1 MSGRQLVNSPR
12 AITKWADA
20 GEVLPE
26 IGRHLTAFAVCLA
39 LSYGGAGVCAPIAV
53 GFVSASPPGLF
64 SLAASLGAILGYFLS
79 KSFESAAA
87 LSGVV
92 VLSAS
97 AVFALRESRV
107 FGKPWFRPLTAGV
120 MTACVCV
127 IDLFEASFSLAAAAD
142 FFLLTAVAA
151 AAAWGFYEALF
162 SPRGD
167 VLIADENLRRGAYL
181 VSAGMTAAALT
192 GIRLG
197 GVISVGRLAA
207 SVFVLLA
214 AFSGGLTGGAVCGA
228 AAGFASDA
236 ASGSCCFT
244 VSFTVGGI
252 FAALTRKS
260 GRVISSL
267 AYFICL
273 CLSMLWLRD
282 SMLVPWA
289 LPEALAAGA
298 AFCLIPRKLVTGF
311 GRFFPKARSGCGS
324 EYLRERERRR
334 ASSAARAFLS
344 LSESA
349 RRVARTAKNDED
361 PAAVFDAACEK
372 VCRSCRLSGK
382 CWQEGYQ
389 DTLRVFNDLTPALKR
404 EGFVTP
410 EDFPDYFSEKCRR
423 LPDLAAAITEESR
436 AQALRKR
443 YRARASESCGAAA
456 EQYSDVA
463 EVLTRISDSLGP
475 GAVFDAESENRLVCY
490 LRSLDIDATAAVY
503 RDRSGR
509 LRAEIASHS
518 LGQLV
523 KDEDY
528 INRLSAVLGTRLCAD
543 EENAGRGKI
552 ELSEAEPLSA
562 SVGVSARRRR
572 GEKTS
577 GDRAACFKTESGS
590 LCVILSDGAGSG
602 HPAEKCSAD
611 TVNVLENLLRAG
623 IAPKTSL
630 RLLNSLLSVEMSGG
644 ADSAAVD
651 LLCLDLFTGIAEL
664 YKSGTPASFA
674 LSGRTVRRLESPP
687 RPPLGAVSGMEPERL
702 RLRLSPGVS
711 VILLT
716 DGVTAGL
723 PDAWLREALP
733 KLRDLTAQKK
743 ADAILSLSAEKFGE
757 DDDMTAV
764 VVSLE
769 ERA

>member
-1 MSGRQLVNSPR
+1 MSGRQLISMPRVNSGRDR
-12 AITKWADA
+12 AGAVFSEA
-20 GEVLPE
+20 GRYLSV
-26 IGRHLTAFAVCLA
+26 FAASLA
-39 LSYGGAGVCAPIAV
+39 LSYGGGGVCAPIAA
-53 GFVSASPPGLF
+53 GFVTASPPGLL
-64 SLAASLGAILGYFLS
+64 SLAAACGAILGYFLS
-79 KSFESAAA
+79 EPFENAAA
-87 LSGVV
+87 LAGIV

-97 AVFALRESRV
+97 AVFSLRESKV
-107 FGKPWFRPLTAGV
+107 FAKPWFRPLTAGV
-120 MTACVCV
+120 ITACVCV
-127 IDLFEASFSLAAAAD
+127 IDLVEARFALAAAAD
-142 FFLLTAVAA
+142 FFLLSAVAA

-167 VLIADENLRRGAYL
+167 VLITDENLRRGAYL
-181 VSAGMTAAALT
+181 VSAGMTAAALA

-197 GVISVGRLAA
+197 GVISLGRLAA

-214 AFSGGLTGGAVCGA
+214 AFSGGLSGGAVCGA

-282 SMLVPWA
+282 SSLVPWA
-289 LPEALAAGA
+289 LPEVLAAGA
-298 AFCLIPRKLVTGF
+298 AFCLLPRKLVTDF
-311 GRFFPKARSGCGS
+311 GRFFPKRQSGCGS

-334 ASSAARAFLS
+334 ASSLSRAFIS

-349 RRVARTAKNDED
+349 RRVAGIGKNDED
-361 PAAVFDAACEK
+361 PAAVFDAACER
-372 VCRSCRLSGK
+372 VCRSCKNSGK

-389 DTLRVFNDLTPALKR
+389 DTLRVFNDLTPTLR
-404 EGFVTP
+404 RNGFVTP
-410 EDFPDYFSEKCRR
+410 EDFPDYFSEKCRH
-423 LPDLAAAITEESR
+423 LPDLSAAITEESR
-436 AQALRKR
+436 AQALWKR
-443 YRARASESCGAAA
+443 YRARASEKCGAAA

-463 EVLTRISDSLGP
+463 EVLSHISDSLGP
-475 GAVFDAESENRLVCY
+475 GAVFDTEAENRLVCY
-490 LRSLDIDATAAVY
+490 LRSLDIDASAAVY
-503 RDRSGR
+503 RDRGGR
-509 LRAEIASHS
+509 LRAEITSPS
-518 LGQLV
+518 LGQLI
-523 KDEDY
+523 KDDDY
-528 INRLSAVLGTRLCAD
+528 INRLSAVLGTRLCAA

-562 SVGVSARRRR
+562 SVGVAAKRRR
-572 GEKTS
+572 GEKIS
-577 GDRAACFKTESGS
+577 GDRAACFKTEAGS

-602 HPAEKCSAD
+602 RPAEKCSAD
-611 TVNVLENLLRAG
+611 AVTALENLLRAG
-623 IAPKTSL
+623 ISPKTAL

-651 LLCLDLFTGIAEL
+651 LLCLDLFTGTAEL
-664 YKSGTPASFA
+664 YKSGSPASFA
-674 LSGRTVRRLESPP
+674 LSGRTVRRLDASP
-687 RPPLGAVSGMEPERL
+687 RPPLGAVSGIEPERL
-702 RLRLSPGVS
+702 HLRLSPGAS

-723 PDAWLREALP
+723 PDAWLREALLQ
-733 KLRDLTAQKK
+733 LRDMTPQEK
-743 ADAILSLSAEKFGE
+743 ADAILKLSAEKFGE

-764 VVSLE
+764 VVALE